1 LYLRAPL
8 PVLARCC
15 ERWPVRS
22 TIIASILLVLAAG
35 VLTACGQSKAD
46 KARDQVCDARD
57 DIGKQVKTLQEMTL
71 TTATTQDVQDSL
83 QAIQSSLK
91 TISSATDDLAED
103 RKKDVQ
109 TANDEFKAKM
119 DQIRVDFGN
128 KLSIQDAATQAKAS
142 LQQLADS
149 YRSTLG
155 QLDCS

>member
-1 LYLRAPL
+1 
-8 PVLARCC
+8 
-15 ERWPVRS
+15 
-22 TIIASILLVLAAG
+22 
-35 VLTACGQSKAD
+35 
-46 KARDQVCDARD
+46 
-57 DIGKQVKTLQEMTL
+57 MTL
-71 TTATTQDVQDSL
+71 TTATTQDVQDSV

-103 RKKDVQ
+103 RKKDAQ

-119 DQIRVDFGN
+119 DQIRVE
-128 KLSIQDAATQAKAS
+128 S

>member
-1 LYLRAPL
+1 M
-8 PVLARCC
+8 
-15 ERWPVRS
+15 RS

-46 KARDQVCDARD
+46 KARDQVCEARD
-57 DIGKQVKTLQEMTL
+57 DIGKQVETLQGMTL
-71 TTATTQDVQDSL
+71 TTATIQDVQDSL

-91 TISSATDDLAED
+91 TISSATDDLAEG

-142 LQQLADS
+142 LQQLAGS